1 MNIKYNNVGELQ
13 GKSIIKYSMVNDHG
27 SKIEILNL
35 GGIITG
41 IFVPD
46 KDGIIE
52 NVVVGYEDVKD
63 YFDNSSYYGAI
74 IGRTAGRIS
83 NGSVVLDGKTIE
95 FNKNYKITQCHGGNV
110 GFNKKIWK
118 VETETL
124 KDRASL
130 KLYYLSADGEENYP
144 GNINALVTYSLS
156 NDNEFTIKYSA
167 VSDKKTL
174 INLTNHSYFN
184 FSGNLKDTI
193 LKHKLF
199 IDSDKFLEI
208 DESSIP
214 TGNIL
219 DVKDTPFDFR
229 KPKFIGDDIDN
240 KHYQIQYANG
250 YDNYFILNE
259 NKCIRMEHE
268 KTGRAVQITT
278 SNEGALMYTMNYPD
292 GKTLYNGR
300 NSIAR
305 QGVCFETQG
314 KPIAYNNV
322 FINSSIVDKDESYE
336 RTTKYKFYVI

>member
-1 MNIKYNNVGELQ
+1 MDIKYNKVGELQ
-13 GKSIIKYSMVNDHG
+13 GKSIIKYSLVNDQE

-41 IFVPD
+41 IYVPD

-52 NVVVGYEDVKD
+52 NVVVGYKDVKN

-83 NGSVVLDGKTIE
+83 NGSVILDGKTIK

-118 VETETL
+118 VET
-124 KDRASL
+124 DIANDNVSL
-130 KLYYLSADGEENYP
+130 KLSYFSADGEENYP
-144 GNINALVTYSLS
+144 GNITVSVTYSF
-156 NDNEFTIKYSA
+156 NNNNEFTIKYAA

-184 FSGNLKDTI
+184 LSGNLKHTI

-229 KPKFIGDDIDN
+229 KPKFIGDDIDK
-240 KHYQIQYANG
+240 KHYQIKYANG
-250 YDNYFILNE
+250 YDNYFIFND
-259 NKCIRMEHE
+259 NKCIRMEYE
-268 KTGRAVQITT
+268 KTGRGMKITT
-278 SNEGALMYTMNYPD
+278 NNEGALVYTMNYPED
-292 GKTLYNGR
+292 RK
-300 NSIAR
+300 S
-305 QGVCFETQG
+305 V
-314 KPIAYNNV
+314 V
-322 FINSSIVDKDESYE
+322 
-336 RTTKYKFYVI
+336 